1 MYEVPADN
9 PFTVI
14 GEDVPDTEI
23 FPGVEVTVYPEIVAP
38 PSDDGAVKATATLV
52 CPVTVT
58 LLIDGAPGT
67 LGAFATENAKVE
79 FCEAPFPSVAV
90 TVYVVLA
97 EVEVAVPLI
106 SPVDVFSESPAGKLG
121 RTEYVTGEVPPLK
134 LTGVNAL
141 TATSLYTPEGTVPV
155 VELNAVLTPKEKVAV
170 EVDDPSVT
178 ETV

>member
-58 LLIDGAPGT
+58 LPIDGAPGT
-67 LGAFATENAKVE
+67 LGVFPTENAKVE
-79 FCEAPFPSVAV
+79 FCVAPFPSVAA

-97 EVEVAVPLI
+97 DVEVAVPLI
-106 SPVDVFSESPAGKLG
+106 SPVDVLRVNPAGKFG
-121 RTEYVTGEVPPLK
+121 EIENAKGEVPPLK
-134 LTGVNAL
+134 VIGANADV
-141 TATSLYTPEGTVPV
+141 ATSL
-155 VELNAVLTPKEKVAV
+155 
-170 EVDDPSVT
+170 
-178 ETV
+178 